1 MTPVHMRHVDVRLQL
16 IGLVIS
22 VHVAGMYAL
31 SPVVGWASDRFGRP
45 VVLSTGAGLLAV
57 ACALAAWAPAD
68 DVVTL
73 GIALFLL
80 GLGWSCTLIA
90 GSTLLVEDVDA
101 ADRPTVQGASDLV
114 MNVAGAVGGA
124 LAGVLVALTSYA
136 VLCLVALVP
145 VLALAVLIPWGG
157 RPVRSAQT

>member
-1 MTPVHMRHVDVRLQL
+1 
-16 IGLVIS
+16 
-22 VHVAGMYAL
+22 
-31 SPVVGWASDRFGRP
+31 